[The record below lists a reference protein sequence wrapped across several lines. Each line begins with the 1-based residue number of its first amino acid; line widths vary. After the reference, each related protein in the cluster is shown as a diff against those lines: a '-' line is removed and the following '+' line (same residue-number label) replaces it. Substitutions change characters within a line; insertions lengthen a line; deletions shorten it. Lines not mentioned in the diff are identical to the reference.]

1 MGSRFAGVGDYVVH
15 GPRRWAMRLLSV
27 TLSRIVGTPLTD
39 PTSGFR
45 MVNGRALSLFAFD
58 FPEEYL
64 GDTVEALV
72 LASRARL
79 RIAQVPVA
87 MRERT
92 AGGPQPERLPVL
104 GLSRPRRHRDRPR
117 GRPPRAD
124 RATRVERRGD
134 GGLTWPGSRSSRSS
148 WRSRHSCWSSSSCG
162 GAGCARS
169 TRSSG
174 SSWPAD
180 GAAPFFPGALARASG
195 LLGIAVPSNLLFL
208 VSLLI
213 LFGVSLQLSVEVG
226 VLEEQCRRLAE
237 EVGALRLRLEDL
249 EWRTRI
255 ADQAGDGAGSTPPSE
270 QGPDEAPVAAN
281 EDVDS
286 AGRCG

>member
-1 MGSRFAGVGDYVVH
+1 MARLTIVTVIVAVAAFVLVFELLRRRRLRQKYAFLWVLVAGATV
-15 GPRRWAMRLLSV
+15 LLSV
-27 TLSRIVGTPLTD
+27 
-39 PTSGFR
+39 
-45 MVNGRALSLFAFD
+45 
-58 FPEEYL
+58 
-64 GDTVEALV
+64 
-72 LASRARL
+72 
-79 RIAQVPVA
+79 
-87 MRERT
+87 
-92 AGGPQPERLPVL
+92 
-104 GLSRPRRHRDRPR
+104 
-117 GRPPRAD
+117 
-124 RATRVERRGD
+124 
-134 GGLTWPGSRSSRSS
+134 
-148 WRSRHSCWSSSSCG
+148 
-162 GAGCARS
+162 
-169 TRSSG
+169 
-174 SSWPAD
+174 
-180 GAAPFFPGALARASG
+180 FPGALARASG

-226 VLEEQCRRLAE
+226 VLEEQSRRLAE